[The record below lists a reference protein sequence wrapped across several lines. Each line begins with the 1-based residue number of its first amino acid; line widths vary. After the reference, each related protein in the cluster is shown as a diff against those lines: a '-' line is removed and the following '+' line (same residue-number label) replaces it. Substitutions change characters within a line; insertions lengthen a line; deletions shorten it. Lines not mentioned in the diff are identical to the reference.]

1 MSDLKI
7 FTDNIEPTALN
18 QIYTLVK
25 QPAFADCKVRIMP
38 DVHAGAGCVIGFT
51 ADLGDKVIPNIVG
64 VDIGC
69 GMLTVELGKIDI
81 DFDYLDAA
89 RSSSPRNTAI
99 RPGFTALLAVNGRNG
114 SRRTRYDFSIMVSK

>member
-38 DVHAGAGCVIGFT
+38 DVHAGLVVSLALRLIWGIRSFRT
-51 ADLGDKVIPNIVG
+51 SLA
-64 VDIGC
+64 
-69 GMLTVELGKIDI
+69 LTLV
-81 DFDYLDAA
+81 
-89 RSSSPRNTAI
+89 
-99 RPGFTALLAVNGRNG
+99 AVC
-114 SRRTRYDFSIMVSK
+114 

>member
-25 QPAFADCKVRIMP
+25 QPAFADCKIRIMP

-51 ADLGDKVIPNIVG
+51 ADLGG
-64 VDIGC
+64 
-69 GMLTVELGKIDI
+69 
-81 DFDYLDAA
+81 
-89 RSSSPRNTAI
+89 
-99 RPGFTALLAVNGRNG
+99 
-114 SRRTRYDFSIMVSK
+114 